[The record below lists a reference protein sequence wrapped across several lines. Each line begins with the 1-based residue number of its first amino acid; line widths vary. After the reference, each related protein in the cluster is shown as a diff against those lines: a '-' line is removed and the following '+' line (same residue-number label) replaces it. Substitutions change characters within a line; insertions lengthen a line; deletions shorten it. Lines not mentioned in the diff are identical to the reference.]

1 MNTNS
6 VVLIGGGGHAKVIA
20 DILDRTGAPIAG
32 CVCPRGSSQ
41 LPDIPWLAEDID
53 LETIL
58 ARGLHLVHIAIGD
71 NSIRQRL
78 CRSVVARGFR
88 LASAIS
94 PEAVVSTRATL
105 GQGVAV
111 MPGVVVN
118 AYARIGECAILNTC
132 ASVDHDC
139 DVGAFAHVAPGC
151 RVAGNVVIGEGSFIG
166 TGCSIIP
173 GMHVGEWSVLGAGS
187 VVIQSVPDRV
197 TAVGVPARVVKRLG

>member
-1 MNTNS
+1 MNTGS
-6 VVLIGGGGHAKVIA
+6 VVLIGGGGHAKVVA
-20 DILDRTGAPIAG
+20 DILDRNRTPIAG

-53 LETIL
+53 LETL
-58 ARGLHLVHIAIGD
+58 LERGLHLVHIAVGD
-71 NSIRQRL
+71 NSVRQRL

-94 PEAVVSTRATL
+94 PDAVVSTRAIL
-105 GQGVAV
+105 GEGVAV

-118 AYARIGECAILNTC
+118 AYARIGDCAIVNTC

-151 RVAGNVVIGEGSFIG
+151 RLAGNVVIGEGCFVG

-173 GMHVGEWSVLGAGS
+173 GIEVGEWSVVGAGS
-187 VVIQSVPDRV
+187 VVIRSVPDRV
-197 TAVGVPARVVKRLG
+197 TALGVPARVVKRFR